1 VDAGPLTPARCTR
14 QRARSWGGALILVT
28 VALALAG
35 CTDDGGADAAI
46 DSTTSSPDA
55 PADSTTSTMVQ
66 PVGDPV
72 TRYQLVV
79 GDCFNRY
86 ESIDVIT
93 RVSCDSPHDAEM
105 FHYETHPAPFGEPYP
120 NDREM
125 QQYALSVCYAQFE
138 SFAGVL
144 YELSRLDIGVITPTK
159 ENFEDSK
166 ARYRG
171 ISCYVTDQDGEPLV
185 GSMRGRG
192 E

>member
-1 VDAGPLTPARCTR
+1 LNGW
-14 QRARSWGGALILVT
+14 RAWTGA
-28 VALALAG
+28 ALAIVLLGAAG
-35 CTDDGGADAAI
+35 CSDDGGADAATETTTSVAAA
-46 DSTTSSPDA
+46 DLAVDASTTLPS
-55 PADSTTSTMVQ
+55 
-66 PVGDPV
+66 PVGEPV
-72 TRYQLVV
+72 NRYQLVV

-86 ESIDVIT
+86 ESIDVTT
-93 RVSCDSPHDAEM
+93 RVPCETPHDREV

-125 QQYALSVCYAQFE
+125 QKYALTVCYAAFE
-138 SFAGVL
+138 AFTGTL
-144 YELSRLDIGVITPTK
+144 YEVSRLDIGAITPTK

-171 ISCYVTDQDGEPLV
+171 ITCWVGDESGEELV

>member
-1 VDAGPLTPARCTR
+1 VDAGPLSPARIHG
-14 QRARSWGGALILVT
+14 RAGFVGALLLLIP
-28 VALALAG
+28 AILALSG
-35 CTDDGGADAAI
+35 CNDDEGADAATET
-46 DSTTSSPDA
+46 TTSVAGDA
-55 PADSTTSTMVQ
+55 AGNATTSTMVQ

-93 RVSCDSPHDAEM
+93 RVACDGPHDAEM

-125 QQYALSVCYAQFE
+125 QKYALAVCYAQFE
-138 SFAGVL
+138 SFTGGL

-159 ENFEDSK
+159 ENFEDAK
-166 ARYRG
+166 ARFRG
-171 ISCYVTDQDGEPLV
+171 IACYVTDQAGEPLV
-185 GSMRGRG
+185 LTMRGRG

>member
-1 VDAGPLTPARCTR
+1 
-14 QRARSWGGALILVT
+14 VT
-28 VALALAG
+28 
-35 CTDDGGADAAI
+35 DP
-46 DSTTSSPDA
+46 TTSSPDDLA
-55 PADSTTSTMVQ
+55 PADATSTTMVQ

-72 TRYQLVV
+72 NRYQLVV
-79 GDCFNRY
+79 GHCFNRY

-93 RVSCDSPHDAEM
+93 RVPCDGPHDAEV

-125 QQYALSVCYAQFE
+125 QKYALGVCYAQFE

-144 YELSRLDIGVITPTK
+144 YEISRLDIGVITPTQ
-159 ENFEDSK
+159 ENFEDAK

-171 ISCYVTDQDGEPLV
+171 ITCYVSDQEGEPLV